1 MVLLIKMGVGEAY
14 MLKIAIVDDEYDQ
27 IQEINQVVSGFFT
40 EKKITISIDLF
51 TNGEDLLNATA
62 MYDIIFLD
70 IQMGGIDGIETAQK
84 LRINNKRTALFYV
97 TSYSDYVLKSMSL
110 HPFAFI
116 VKPYSKD
123 EIYKNL
129 EDYIEFTNNM
139 STESIIEYFKF
150 QYEKQLI
157 KINIDEICY
166 FHYIGNRIIEIVTKT
181 RKYQISDSI
190 SKLFETLNHKIF
202 LMPEQSFIVN
212 IEHISRIDGKDKT
225 LVMKNGCIIP
235 IARRKYTEFFN
246 LLNEYLSN

>member
-1 MVLLIKMGVGEAY
+1 MIR
-14 MLKIAIVDDEYDQ
+14 IAVVDDEREQ
-27 IQEINQVVSGFFT
+27 IDNLFEIISCFFSQKHT
-40 EKKITISIDLF
+40 KYMIDDF
-51 TNGEDLLNATA
+51 ENGETLLKSETVF
-62 MYDIIFLD
+62 DIIFLD
-70 IQMGGIDGIETAQK
+70 IQMSGIDGIETAQK
-84 LRINNKRTALFYV
+84 LRINNKQTALFYV

-129 EDYIEFTNNM
+129 EDYIAFTNNM
-139 STESIIEYFKF
+139 NMDSITEYFKL
-150 QYEKQLI
+150 QHKKQLI
-157 KINIDEICY
+157 KINVDEICY

-212 IEHISRIDGKDKT
+212 IGHILRIDGKDKT

-235 IARRKYTEFFN
+235 IARRKYNEF
-246 LLNEYLSN
+246 LNMLNKYLSY

>member
-1 MVLLIKMGVGEAY
+1 MIR
-14 MLKIAIVDDEYDQ
+14 IAVVDDEREQ
-27 IQEINQVVSGFFT
+27 IDNLIEIISCFFIQ
-40 EKKITISIDLF
+40 KYIKYMIDDF
-51 TNGEDLLNATA
+51 ENGETLLKSETVF
-62 MYDIIFLD
+62 DIIFLD
-70 IQMGGIDGIETAQK
+70 IKMSGIDGIETAQK
-84 LRINNKRTALFYV
+84 LRINHKQTALFYV

-116 VKPYSKD
+116 LKPYSKD

-129 EDYIEFTNNM
+129 EDYIAFTNNM
-139 STESIIEYFKF
+139 NMDSITEYFKL
-150 QYEKQLI
+150 QYKKQLI

-190 SKLFETLNHKIF
+190 SNLFDTLNHNIF

-212 IEHISRIDGKDKT
+212 IGHISRIDGKDKT

-235 IARRKYTEFFN
+235 IARRKYNEF
-246 LLNEYLSN
+246 LNMLNKYLSY

>member
-1 MVLLIKMGVGEAY
+1 MIR
-14 MLKIAIVDDEYDQ
+14 IAVVDDEREQ
-27 IQEINQVVSGFFT
+27 IDNLIEIISCFFSQKHIKYMIDDFESG
-40 EKKITISIDLF
+40 ESLLKSQTIF
-51 TNGEDLLNATA
+51 
-62 MYDIIFLD
+62 DIIFLD
-70 IQMGGIDGIETAQK
+70 IQMRGIDGIETAQK
-84 LRINNKRTALFYV
+84 LRINNKQTALFYV

-129 EDYIEFTNNM
+129 EDYIAFTNKM
-139 STESIIEYFKF
+139 SMDSITEYFKL

-202 LMPEQSFIVN
+202 LMPEQSYIVN
-212 IEHISRIDGKDKT
+212 IGHISRIDGTDKT

>member
-1 MVLLIKMGVGEAY
+1 MIR
-14 MLKIAIVDDEYDQ
+14 IAVVDDEREQ
-27 IQEINQVVSGFFT
+27 IDNLFEIISCFFSQKHT
-40 EKKITISIDLF
+40 KYMIDDF
-51 TNGEDLLNATA
+51 ENGETLLKSETVF
-62 MYDIIFLD
+62 DIIFLD
-70 IQMGGIDGIETAQK
+70 IQMSGIDGIETAQK
-84 LRINNKRTALFYV
+84 LRINNKHTALFYV

-129 EDYIEFTNNM
+129 EDYIAFTNNM
-139 STESIIEYFKF
+139 NMDSITEYFKL
-150 QYEKQLI
+150 QYKKQLI
-157 KINIDEICY
+157 KINVDEICY

-212 IEHISRIDGKDKT
+212 IGHISRIDGNDKT

>member
-1 MVLLIKMGVGEAY
+1 MIR
-14 MLKIAIVDDEYDQ
+14 IAVVDDEREQ
-27 IQEINQVVSGFFT
+27 IDDLVEIISCFFNQENIKYIINDFESGET
-40 EKKITISIDLF
+40 LLKSQISF
-51 TNGEDLLNATA
+51 
-62 MYDIIFLD
+62 DIIFLD

-166 FHYIGNRIIEIVTKT
+166 FHYMGNRIIEIVTKT

>member
-1 MVLLIKMGVGEAY
+1 MIR
-14 MLKIAIVDDEYDQ
+14 IAVVDDEREQ
-27 IQEINQVVSGFFT
+27 IDNLIEIISCFFCQKHIKYMIDDFESGET
-40 EKKITISIDLF
+40 
-51 TNGEDLLNATA
+51 LLKSETVF
-62 MYDIIFLD
+62 DIIFLD
-70 IQMGGIDGIETAQK
+70 IQMSGIDGIETAQK
-84 LRINNKRTALFYV
+84 LRINNKQTALFYV

-129 EDYIEFTNNM
+129 EDYIAFTNNM
-139 STESIIEYFKF
+139 SMDSITEYFKL

-212 IEHISRIDGKDKT
+212 IGHISRIDGNDKT

>member
-1 MVLLIKMGVGEAY
+1 MIR
-14 MLKIAIVDDEYDQ
+14 IAVVDDEREQ
-27 IQEINQVVSGFFT
+27 IDHLIEIISCFFSQKHIKYMIDDFESG
-40 EKKITISIDLF
+40 E
-51 TNGEDLLNATA
+51 NLLKSKTVF
-62 MYDIIFLD
+62 DIIFLD
-70 IQMGGIDGIETAQK
+70 IQMSGIDGIETAQK

-123 EIYKNL
+123 DIYKNL
-129 EDYIEFTNNM
+129 EDYIAFTNNINM
-139 STESIIEYFKF
+139 DSITEYFKL

-157 KINIDEICY
+157 KIKIDEICY
-166 FHYIGNRIIEIVTKT
+166 FHYIGNRIIEIVTQT

-212 IEHISRIDGKDKT
+212 IGHISRIDGNDKT